1 MIVFEQ
7 MELWILVLP
16 APLPP
21 TDAAGIQSKSTQ
33 LQLYTLEAASLLFC
47 TGASV
52 AAPDGGSPMQ
62 LSFSEKGLVVD
73 IVTGLIAAGA
83 PRRYRRAVPR
93 A

>member
-1 MIVFEQ
+1 VIFFEQ

-62 LSFSEKGLVVD
+62 LSFSEKGLVVAY
-73 IVTGLIAAGA
+73 IFFLLKKA
-83 PRRYRRAVPR
+83 PIY
-93 A
+93 